1 MWWIMA
7 ARVVDL
13 PDPVGPVTRTNPRG
27 LSATAMQTLEDA
39 LNDLV
44 ARNEISYETA
54 VAKANISTLIKKAGT
69 LLDRD

>member
-1 MWWIMA
+1 ALIREGKAPQIMNMMQTGC
-7 ARVVDL
+7 RY
-13 PDPVGPVTRTNPRG
+13 G
-27 LSATAMQTLEDA
+27 MQTLEDS

-44 ARNEISYETA
+44 ARSEISYETA